1 MIKYTSI
8 HLYFCVVYLQ
18 DEEMF
23 RPQAR
28 FNLAYDDDIGQD
40 RPILGAVI
48 GAENLVVEVKP

>member
-1 MIKYTSI
+1 M
-8 HLYFCVVYLQ
+8 YLQ